1 MKQQLILATALTISS
16 LASSVADVSEVDNAS
31 NSVIAAETDSS
42 SNGVLVESDSRY
54 LDSSSSSIT
63 EPLNNDNTATANTNV
78 INDNNNNPFANLN
91 NNNPLPTRNLS
102 TKFEERKKKRAEKI
116 AARKGGTITADGSVI
131 AEAKS
136 WKAPQN
142 NGWQQPPVNSWQ
154 QPPPPPPSWNDHGHW
169 EQPKTWEAPPRS
181 SGWDEWSSRDW
192 YKPPPTWENPT
203 WADMPSG
210 KSGKSNSLGTR
221 VGGGYSGK
229 SGKSGGIEQ
238 GWHESGK
245 GWHSSSDNWET
256 PNDWWSPSYFMS
268 PFSCGNMCI
277 DAFDAAMIQRDDHK
291 LSTAVVECNTEYL
304 TQQWMLHQSHDLVQV
319 ESYEYKGKCIAI
331 HHDTD
336 MDRSDIEEACNKG
349 TLELTSCDHP
359 ASRWYFTGGQ
369 LLSFFCW
376 SKGFSTNMAVVYNVT
391 ESQCDDELISTN
403 EISGVTGNKP
413 NTPKFCGQNSEER
426 PVARNAQCEVCEK
439 DSDCSD
445 ASDTCLLIPDC
456 IVEKNGYCGTSP
468 GNAITNCQGDNS
480 RNFQCRIDADCPD
493 DTQECYAP
501 YELDGECPTH
511 DFDVEYGDIFM
522 FIEEKEMKMLYGDH
536 HPSPSWTSPAWPTWS
551 KPHDVPTRR
560 RTAIPTKPGGGT
572 GR

>member
-16 LASSVADVSEVDNAS
+16 LASSADISEVDNTS
-31 NSVIAAETDSS
+31 NSVITAEADSS
-42 SNGVLVESDSRY
+42 SGRVLIDGDSSHQ
-54 LDSSSSSIT
+54 DSSSSSIT
-63 EPLNNDNTATANTNV
+63 ESLDNNDNTAANANI

-102 TKFEERKKKRAEKI
+102 TKFEERKKKRAEKK
-116 AARKGGTITADGSVI
+116 AARNGGTTDGSVI

-136 WKAPQN
+136 WKASQN
-142 NGWQQPPVNSWQ
+142 NGWQQPPMNSWQ
-154 QPPPPPPSWNDHGHW
+154 QPPPPPPPRRNNHGHW
-169 EQPKTWEAPPRS
+169 EQPISWEAPPPR

-192 YKPPPTWENPT
+192 YKPPTWENP
-203 WADMPSG
+203 WADNMPSG
-210 KSGKSNSLGTR
+210 KSGKSNSMGAR

-229 SGKSGGIEQ
+229 SGKSRGIEQ

-277 DAFDAAMIQRDDHK
+277 DAFDAAMVQRDDHK

-304 TQQWMLHQSHDLVQV
+304 TQQWVLHQSHDLVQV

-331 HHDTD
+331 HHNTD
-336 MDRSDIEEACNKG
+336 MDRSDIEKACNEG

-403 EISGVTGNKP
+403 EISGVSGNKP
-413 NTPKFCGQNSEER
+413 NTPKFCT
-426 PVARNAQCEVCEK
+426 NAAASDDTCTKICNE
-439 DSDCSD
+439 DSDCENEGSR
-445 ASDTCLLIPDC
+445 SVCLPVPEC
-456 IVEKNGYCGTSP
+456 IVKENGYCGS
-468 GNAITNCQGDNS
+468 GNNLVNSAISNCEGDNF
-480 RNFQCRIDADCPD
+480 RDFQCSVNKPCADGSKCI
-493 DTQECYAP
+493 AP
-501 YELDGECPTH
+501 NDLDGRCREH
-511 DFDVEYGDIFM
+511 DFDVEYGDTFM
-522 FIEEKEMKMLYGDH
+522 FIEEKEMKMLYGDD
-536 HPSPSWTSPAWPTWS
+536 HPSPSWTSPSWPSWS